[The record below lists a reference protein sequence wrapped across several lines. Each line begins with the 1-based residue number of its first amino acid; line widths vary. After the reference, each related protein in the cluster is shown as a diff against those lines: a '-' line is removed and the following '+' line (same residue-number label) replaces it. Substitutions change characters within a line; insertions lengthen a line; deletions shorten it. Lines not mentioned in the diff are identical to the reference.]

1 MKEKK
6 KIILSVISVLLI
18 IIVVVGV
25 TYAYYRWRS
34 SESID
39 VTINFDNSGDTR
51 VTFYGGDSITGKIT
65 PTAYAYEGKVKH
77 MTIETNL
84 LANDTFNLYLKT
96 NTLPNELKVDY
107 FKWQLVSCDLSSNS
121 SCASSAD
128 VNASGNFTTS
138 SMSEFI
144 DSVTGDMLLL
154 ENEPIPLHLDLYL
167 YLWIDGNVDNDLNI
181 GNKDINFDIYAKGTS
196 KGSYTEGS

>member
-6 KIILSVISVLLI
+6 NIILSIVSVLLI
-18 IIVVVGV
+18 IIVVVGA

-39 VTINFDNSGDTR
+39 VTVNFDNISDT
-51 VTFYGGDSITGKIT
+51 VITFYGGNNITGKVT
-65 PTAYAYEGKVKH
+65 PTATAYEGRVKQ
-77 MTIETNL
+77 MSIETNV
-84 LANDTFNLYLKT
+84 LANDTFNLYLKV

-107 FKWQLVSCDLSSNS
+107 FKWQLVSCDLSVNS
-121 SCASSAD
+121 SCASSAT
-128 VNASGNFTTS
+128 VNVGGDFSTS
-138 SMSEFI
+138 SMSNFI

-154 ENEPIPLHLDLYL
+154 ENEQIPLHLDLYL
-167 YLWIDGNVDNDLNI
+167 YLWIDGNVDNNVNI

>member
-1 MKEKK
+1 
-6 KIILSVISVLLI
+6 
-18 IIVVVGV
+18 
-25 TYAYYRWRS
+25 
-34 SESID
+34 
-39 VTINFDNSGDTR
+39 
-51 VTFYGGDSITGKIT
+51 
-65 PTAYAYEGKVKH
+65 

-121 SCASSAD
+121 SCASSAT

>member
-6 KIILSVISVLLI
+6 KIILSIVSVLLI
-18 IIVVVGV
+18 IIVVVGA

-39 VTINFDNSGDTR
+39 VTVNFNNLGDTT
-51 VTFYGGDSITGKIT
+51 VTFYGGNNITGKIT
-65 PTAYAYEGKVKH
+65 PTADSYEGKVKH
-77 MTIETNL
+77 MTIETNV
-84 LANDTFNLYLKT
+84 LANDTFNLYLKV

-121 SCASSAD
+121 SCASSAT
-128 VNASGNFTTS
+128 VNVGGDFTTS

-167 YLWIDGNVDNDLNI
+167 YLWIDGNVDNDSSI
-181 GNKDINFDIYAKGTS
+181 GNKDIDFDIYAKGTS
-196 KGSYTEGS
+196 KGSYTNGS